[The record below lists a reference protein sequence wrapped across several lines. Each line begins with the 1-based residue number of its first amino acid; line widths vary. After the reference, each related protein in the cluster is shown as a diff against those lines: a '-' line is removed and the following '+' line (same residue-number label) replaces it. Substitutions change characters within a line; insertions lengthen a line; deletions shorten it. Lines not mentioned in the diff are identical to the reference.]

1 MCIGSGFGRCSM
13 RRTLPFLCACAVLSA
28 LSACAGS
35 SLGEGTLPQGIRAL
49 DGAWRLVAFKSGDAA
64 ELTAASKENEHVKFV
79 AGGRFI
85 WTNVKDGRITSACT
99 GTCEVL
105 ADRYTECPESV
116 SLASD
121 KWLVGRKLSF
131 QWKLEGEMWRHS
143 GVIAG
148 PRGEEKVCQVWQRIC
163 LQVG

>member
-1 MCIGSGFGRCSM
+1 M
-13 RRTLPFLCACAVLSA
+13 RRTLPSLCACAVLSSLA
-28 LSACAGS
+28 ACAGS
-35 SLGEGTLPQGIRAL
+35 GDKTAAPQQGVRAL

-64 ELTAASKENEHVKFV
+64 ELTTASKGIEHVKFV

-85 WTNVKDGRITSACT
+85 WTNVKDGRITSACA

-105 ADRYTECPESV
+105 ADRYAECPESV

-121 KWLVGRKLSF
+121 KWLVGKKLSF
-131 QWKLEGEMWRHS
+131 QWKLEGDTWCHR

-148 PRGEEKVCQVWQRIC
+148 PRGEEKVYQVWQRMK
-163 LQVG
+163 